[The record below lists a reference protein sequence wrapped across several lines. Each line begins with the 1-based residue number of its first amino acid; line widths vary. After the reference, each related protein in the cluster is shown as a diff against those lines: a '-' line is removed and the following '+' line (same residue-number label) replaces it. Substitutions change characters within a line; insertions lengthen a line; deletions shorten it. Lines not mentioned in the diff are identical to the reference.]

1 MLLGDNEE
9 MTEFSSGQLFLK
21 LSEILGDEWRTV
33 GRHLGLRN
41 VDLENIQA
49 DHSSRKE
56 SGYQALLEWT
66 RRGPASRTALYNAL
80 KVIDRG
86 GVIFEYLAGNQ

>member
-9 MTEFSSGQLFLK
+9 MTEFNSGQLFLT

-41 VDLENIQA
+41 ADLENIHA
-49 DHSSRKE
+49 DHSSQKE
-56 SGYQALLEWT
+56 RGYQVLLQWT
-66 RRGPASRTALYNAL
+66 RRGPTSRTALYNAL
-80 KVIDRG
+80 KVIDRS